1 MFAST
6 SLEEGGFCS
15 GWLRKGS
22 LHEGAGTAN
31 AVTEGVFVGK
41 EKCYAV

>member
-6 SLEEGGFCS
+6 SLE
-15 GWLRKGS
+15 
-22 LHEGAGTAN
+22 EGAGTAN